1 MRSAEE
7 YGYQTGLLQVSGR
20 SSRTHNAAQIKD
32 GLLRMDLLFDEKV
45 VLIGYSKGT
54 PDILEALGFV
64 PAPSHYSGER
74 DINSKPFD
82 LLFSNLFSPNSSHR
96 RSSMER
102 ETLAYM
108 GVLK

>member
-1 MRSAEE
+1 MSD
-7 YGYQTGLLQVSGR
+7 R
-20 SSRTHNAAQIKD
+20 SSRTYNAARIKN
-32 GLLRMDLLFDEKV
+32 GLLSMDLLFDQKV
-45 VLIGYSKGT
+45 VLIGYFKGT
-54 PDILEALGFV
+54 QDILDALGSV
-64 PAPSHYSGER
+64 SAPSHYSGER

-102 ETLAYM
+102 ETLPYM